1 MPNLLYIHIPFC
13 IQKCT
18 YCDFFSMPYDESV
31 AKTYI
36 DALYQELYLKKD
48 FYTTLKTIYTGGGTP
63 SLLPDE
69 CFKQL
74 FICLKDNFSF
84 SSDIEITVEA
94 NPGTINESKI
104 NTVLSLGVNRL
115 SIGIQSFN
123 NDELKTLGRI
133 HSSEDASRSIEIIK
147 KEGINNFSVD
157 LMYGVPGQA
166 IESWHNSISTAVEL
180 SPTHISTYEL
190 TLEENTPLYK
200 LLKSNKPVP
209 QHKREISYTSPPL
222 MGGDKGEGENEYKKS
237 PPPYPSPIDGD
248 GNIING
254 KFPTL
259 AKGGKGE
266 FANKIKL
273 PDEELIIEMYNHAID
288 YFASCGYEHYEIS
301 NFALPGFR
309 CVHNLNYWDRG
320 EYIGVGAGAHS
331 FINGIRSKNTE
342 DINRYI
348 QDLNSGIIP
357 EIESIKLTPT
367 DTLKEIIFLKLRKT
381 EGININT
388 LSDITVS
395 RNQSC
400 HSALDAESSFF
411 TSLDSCFR
419 RNDINILQASRELV
433 DEGYLEIERGYLRL
447 TRKGIVIS
455 NTIIV
460 KLFERLG
467 ID

>member
-1 MPNLLYIHIPFC
+1 MKTDLLYIHIPFC
-13 IQKCT
+13 IRKCI
-18 YCDFFSMPYDESV
+18 YCDFFSVSYDESV

-36 DALYQELYLKKD
+36 DALCQELYLKKD
-48 FYTTLKTIYTGGGTP
+48 FSTTLKSIYIGGGTP

-69 CFKQL
+69 CSKQL

-157 LMYGVPGQA
+157 LMYGIPGQTMD
-166 IESWHNSISTAVEL
+166 SWHKSILKAVEL
-180 SPTHISTYEL
+180 SPSHISAYEL
-190 TLEENTPLYK
+190 TPEENTPLYK
-200 LLKSNKPVP
+200 LIKS
-209 QHKREISYTSPPL
+209 HK
-222 MGGDKGEGENEYKKS
+222 
-237 PPPYPSPIDGD
+237 IDM
-248 GNIING
+248 
-254 KFPTL
+254 
-259 AKGGKGE
+259 
-266 FANKIKL
+266 
-273 PDEELIIEMYNHAID
+273 PDEDLILEMYNHAID

-301 NFALPGFR
+301 NFALPGFK
-309 CVHNLNYWDRG
+309 CMHNLNYWDRG

-342 DINRYI
+342 DITRYI

-357 EIESIKLTPT
+357 EIESVKPT
-367 DTLKEIIFLKLRKT
+367 SAEALKEFIFLGLRKT
-381 EGININT
+381 EGININE
-388 LSDITVS
+388 LPPFIPPLPRGDIHTS
-395 RNQSC
+395 IPHLTRGDIGRYNSL
-400 HSALDAESSFF
+400 LD
-411 TSLDSCFR
+411 
-419 RNDINILQASRELV
+419 ASRELI
-433 DEGYLEIERGYLRL
+433 DEGYLEINRGYLAL

-460 KLFERLG
+460 RLFERLRL
-467 ID
+467 D